1 MTLEENRDRKCKGE
15 RIPPNT
21 FILTD
26 AKRIKLNCLTKP
38 EKVMEMDSIPA
49 LKKVL

>member
-1 MTLEENRDRKCKGE
+1 MTLEDKRDRKCKGE

-26 AKRIKLNCLTKP
+26 AKKIKLNH
-38 EKVMEMDSIPA
+38 
-49 LKKVL
+49 